1 MLSRLCRVLKLS
13 PLVCV
18 LASFAAL
25 GQQAPIALPYTMTT
39 IAGSSPMTAASGTQ
53 CPNLPAGVKSAD
65 AYGDGC
71 LAVNGIF
78 GAAARGGVQVDSFGN
93 VFVADD
99 VNSIIHV
106 INPATG
112 LMTVLA
118 GGGSVCAAAT
128 GVGAT
133 GSVDAAGDGCLA
145 ATQTK
150 TAGQRGI
157 GIDPY
162 GNVLLAGYS
171 DNAVHLI
178 CRTVSP
184 LCPAA
189 QVGQMS

>member
-1 MLSRLCRVLKLS
+1 MLLRFRSAVALLPVLCVFSFLS
-13 PLVCV
+13 
-18 LASFAAL
+18 AGA
-25 GQQAPIALPYTMTT
+25 QQAPIALPYTMTT
-39 IAGSSPMTAASGTQ
+39 IAGTSPMTAASGTQ
-53 CPNLPAGVKSAD
+53 CPNLLTGVKSTD
-65 AYGDGC
+65 VYGDGC

-99 VNSIIHV
+99 VDSIIHV
-106 INPATG
+106 INPTSGILSA
-112 LMTVLA
+112 LA

-128 GVGAT
+128 GAGAT
-133 GSVDAAGDGCLA
+133 GAVDAAGDGCLA

-150 TAGQRGI
+150 TTGQRGI

-171 DNAVHLI
+171 DNAIHLI

-184 LCPAA
+184 LCTSA
-189 QVGQMS
+189 Q